1 MVLQRLGTLV
11 SRAIQLMAFSLVLS
25 GTALANDRALLQAT
39 IDMDRQYIPA
49 LIYIEQGDRESAR
62 DAMMKFSEQ
71 WSAFVTTFAV
81 NSDDPEWPHFLDIAS
96 GMVSEAFM
104 DVQDGELEDARKQLS
119 AVTVTLHG
127 LRERNGINYYIDEL
141 NAYKPYMDALIA
153 TADNK
158 KGRLFTRAQIRV
170 LQKNWAQVWPRWASI
185 RHHVSRA
192 DFDQQL
198 FGFTDDRF
206 VELKRAVAQEQTAL
220 NRLRQALRT
229 GTHREMADAAIDLE
243 AGFMRTYRAFGDM
256 PFE

>member
-1 MVLQRLGTLV
+1 MVLQRLRTFV
-11 SRAIQLMAFSLVLS
+11 SRAIQLVVLSVLMS
-25 GTALANDRALLQAT
+25 GTASANDKALLQAT
-39 IDMDRQYIPA
+39 IEMDRQYIPA
-49 LIYIEQGDRESAR
+49 VIYIDQGDRQSAS

-71 WSAFVTTFAV
+71 WSSFITTFEV

-96 GMVSEAFM
+96 GMVSEAFI
-104 DVQDGELEDARKQLS
+104 DVQQGDLESAKKQME

-127 LRERNGINYYIDEL
+127 LRERNGINYYVDEL

-153 TADNK
+153 VADSK
-158 KGRLFTRAQIRV
+158 SGKLFTKDQIRA
-170 LQKNWAQVWPRWASI
+170 LQKNWAQVWPRWEAI

-192 DFDQQL
+192 KFDQEL

-206 VELKRAVAQEQTAL
+206 VELKQAVAQEQMAL
-220 NRLRQALRT
+220 NKLRQALRS
-229 GTHREMADAAIDLE
+229 GTHQEIADAAIGLE